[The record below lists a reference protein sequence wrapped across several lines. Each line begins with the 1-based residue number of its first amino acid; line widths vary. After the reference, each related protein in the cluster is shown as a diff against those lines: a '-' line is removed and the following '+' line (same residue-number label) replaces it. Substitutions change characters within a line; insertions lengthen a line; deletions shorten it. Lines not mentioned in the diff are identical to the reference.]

1 MKRACRAYA
10 IGGGHR
16 RNPSGDLVADFEA
29 PEALAFQG
37 ALCEKF
43 DLSYT
48 TGSVLSGYLSTV
60 RVIIHML
67 AVPDRFLTDNSE
79 DVRETSSAA
88 VRIRTDAAIPAG
100 NPDAMSLT
108 ATMHPVFCG
117 KSGAVVPPQ
126 RACRRADRRMRH
138 CPCR

>member
-1 MKRACRAYA
+1 M
-10 IGGGHR
+10 
-16 RNPSGDLVADFEA
+16 PLVENGRSAK
-29 PEALAFQG
+29 
-37 ALCEKF
+37 KF

-60 RVIIHML
+60 RIIIHML
-67 AVPDRFLTDNSE
+67 AVPDQFLTDNSE
-79 DVRETSSAA
+79 DARETSSAA
-88 VRIRTDAAIPAG
+88 VRIRTAAIPAG
-100 NPDAMSLT
+100 NPDGMSLT
-108 ATMHPVFCG
+108 ATMHAVFCG